1 MEGRRR
7 GQSQSKS
14 KKNATWDTIEDTA
27 LVPKESSTTMVP
39 SASVALTSAAT
50 FTSATAAAA
59 VAASVNSP
67 IPFPRMMMPMTMTQ
81 RNTTKNNRAFTSMQT
96 TKSSASAS
104 ASASASSSKKY
115 SYRLRRMIQKDLHIQ
130 RDTNDINVR
139 IPSSTTSSSRMIIE
153 RQKSLTV
160 SRSWPT
166 TTATTPQVTK
176 DDTADGSKALSS
188 STITKKKRSRSFYD
202 ECSND
207 INTLLQSLHSTK
219 FVGTID
225 PHYHSQ
231 YVQMMYYD
239 SDDECYNRKKEAT
252 ANTNDGTST
261 KEDDDDDNDDTMTTT
276 SAQQRRRRDSV

>member
-14 KKNATWDTIEDTA
+14 KKNTTWDT
-27 LVPKESSTTMVP
+27 LVP

-50 FTSATAAAA
+50 FTSAAA
-59 VAASVNSP
+59 AASVNSP
-67 IPFPRMMMPMTMTQ
+67 ISFQRMMMSMPMTQ
-81 RNTTKNNRAFTSMQT
+81 RKTTKNNRAFTSMLN
-96 TKSSASAS
+96 TKFSASAS
-104 ASASASSSKKY
+104 ASASASSKKY
-115 SYRLRRMIQKDLHIQ
+115 SYRLRRMIRKDLHIQ
-130 RDTNDINVR
+130 RDTNDITIR
-139 IPSSTTSSSRMIIE
+139 IPTSTTSSRMIIE
-153 RQKSLTV
+153 RQKSFTV
-160 SRSWPT
+160 SRSCPT
-166 TTATTPQVTK
+166 TTVTTQQVTK

-207 INTLLQSLHSTK
+207 INTLLQSLHSTQ
-219 FVGTID
+219 FIGTID
-225 PHYHSQ
+225 PQYHSQ

-252 ANTNDGTST
+252 ANTNDVTSA
-261 KEDDDDDNDDTMTTT
+261 KEDDDDDDDDTMTTI